1 MIVLEGYYM
10 IREIGGSNF
19 IQEVINSETAVLVDF
34 WAPWCGPC
42 RMLGPVI
49 EELSEEVGTKARFFK
64 INVDENP
71 EIAQKYRISSIP
83 NVMVFK
89 DGEVVENLV
98 GFRPKQEFVRALG
111 KHI

>member
-1 MIVLEGYYM
+1 M

-19 IQEVINSETAVLVDF
+19 IQEVINSESAVLVDF

-49 EELSEEVGTKARFFK
+49 EEIAEDMGDKVKFFK

-71 EIAQKYRISSIP
+71 EIAQKYRIASIP

-89 DGEVVENLV
+89 NGEVVENMV
-98 GFRPKQEFVRALG
+98 GFRPKQDFVSALA
-111 KHI
+111 KHV

>member
-1 MIVLEGYYM
+1 M

-19 IQEVINSETAVLVDF
+19 IQEVINSEEAVVVDF

-42 RMLGPVI
+42 KMLGPVM
-49 EELSEEVGTKARFFK
+49 EEISHDMEDKAKFFK

-71 EIAQKYRISSIP
+71 EIAQKFQIASIP

-89 DGEVVENLV
+89 DGKVVENMI
-98 GFRPKQEFVRALG
+98 GFRPKQDLERAIA